1 MTEGAKNTILGVTLT
16 ALLGIGF
23 ASVSQ
28 SFDNGKHLTKI
39 DAVLEQQKD
48 ILGELKKSANT
59 IPAPV
64 ETKLEELRWRLNSI
78 EGRVNHLDATPPQ
91 GNQQKP

>member
-1 MTEGAKNTILGVTLT
+1 MTEGAKNTVLGVALT

-23 ASVSQ
+23 ASVGQ
-28 SFDNGKHLTKI
+28 SVDNGKHLTKI

-48 ILGELKKSANT
+48 ILAELRKGANT

-78 EGRVNHLDATPPQ
+78 EGRVNHIDGTPPQ
-91 GNQQKP
+91 GR